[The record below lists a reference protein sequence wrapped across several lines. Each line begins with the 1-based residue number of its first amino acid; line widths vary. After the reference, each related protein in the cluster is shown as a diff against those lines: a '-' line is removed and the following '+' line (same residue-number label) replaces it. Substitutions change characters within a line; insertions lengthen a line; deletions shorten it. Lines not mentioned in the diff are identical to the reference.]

1 MPIYMYDEVVSLSG
15 ALGFMWT
22 WHLMKDVCRGVML
35 IGYSQLIPNLNLQP
49 ATMKGLPPSRALHH

>member
-49 ATMKGLPPSRALHH
+49 ATMKGLPP